1 MVAVE
6 KKKQKVWQD
15 IRPAQTVVAAVAKKP
30 AKKRPQI
37 VKRTLLYIRTHKKQ
51 SIIIGGMIVVVIV
64 LLALTLFRPKATV
77 VIGTASLPDTTKNP
91 TLLVPGT
98 PSYGTLL
105 PSGKSAK
112 DLGGGLV
119 RNDKNPLFVYVDKI
133 GNVSINV
140 SQQPLPE
147 SFKPNVS
154 QHIKDLAVGFGA
166 STRLTIDGNTIYI
179 GTYEKGLQ
187 RVIFSKSDLL
197 ILMSANT
204 NISSAD
210 WSAYISSLK

>member
-1 MVAVE
+1 MVVVG
-6 KKKQKVWQD
+6 KKRQRVWQD
-15 IRPAQTVVAAVAKKP
+15 IRPAKAVIATPPKKP
-30 AKKRPQI
+30 VKKRPQI
-37 VKRTLLYIRTHKKQ
+37 VKPSLAYIRTHKKQ
-51 SIIIGGMIVVVIV
+51 SIIFGAVVIV
-64 LLALTLFRPKATV
+64 LLILAFMLFRPKSTA
-77 VIGTASLPDTTKNP
+77 VISTTSLPDASKNP

-98 PSYGTLL
+98 PSYDTLI
-105 PSGKSAK
+105 PQGKSIK

-140 SQQPLPE
+140 SEQPLPE
-147 SFKPNVS
+147 SFKPAVN
-154 QHIKDLAVGFGA
+154 QHVKDLAVGFGA
-166 STRLTIDGNTIYI
+166 STRLTIDGNTVYI

-187 RVIFSKSDLL
+187 RVIFSKNDLL

-210 WSAYISSLK
+210 WSSYISSLQ

>member
-1 MVAVE
+1 MVVVG
-6 KKKQKVWQD
+6 KKRQRVWQD
-15 IRPAQTVVAAVAKKP
+15 IRPAKAVIATPPKKP
-30 AKKRPQI
+30 VKKRPQI
-37 VKRTLLYIRTHKKQ
+37 VKRSLAYIRTHKKQ
-51 SIIIGGMIVVVIV
+51 SIIVGAVIIAV
-64 LLALTLFRPKATV
+64 LLILAFMLFRPKSTAL
-77 VIGTASLPDTTKNP
+77 ISTASLPDASKNP

-98 PSYGTLL
+98 PSYDTLI
-105 PSGKSAK
+105 PQGKSIK

-140 SQQPLPE
+140 SEQPLPE
-147 SFKPNVS
+147 SFKPAVN
-154 QHIKDLAVGFGA
+154 QHVKDLAVGFGA
-166 STRLTIDGNTIYI
+166 STRLTIDGNTVYI

-187 RVIFSKSDLL
+187 RVIFSKNDLL

-210 WSAYISSLK
+210 WSSYISSLQ

>member
-1 MVAVE
+1 MAIE
-6 KKKQKVWQD
+6 GKEKQKVWQD
-15 IRPAQTVVAAVAKKP
+15 IRPTQTVVATPTKKP

-37 VKRTLLYIRTHKKQ
+37 LKRALQYIRTHKKQ
-51 SIIIGGMIVVVIV
+51 SVIIASALLVILLVVLF
-64 LLALTLFRPKATV
+64 LLLRPKTTV
-77 VIGTASLPDTTKNP
+77 IASTEGLPDTTKNP

-98 PSYGTLL
+98 PSYDTLL
-105 PSGKSAK
+105 PAGKSVK

-140 SQQPLPE
+140 SEQPLPE
-147 SFKPNVS
+147 TFKPNVN
-154 QHIKDLAVGFGA
+154 QHVKDLAVGFGA
-166 STRLTIDGNTIYI
+166 STRLTVDGNTIYI

-187 RVIFSKSDLL
+187 RVIFSKNDLL

-210 WSAYISSLK
+210 WSSYISSLK

>member
-1 MVAVE
+1 MVVVG
-6 KKKQKVWQD
+6 KKKQRVWQD
-15 IRPAQTVVAAVAKKP
+15 IRPAQTVGATPTKKP
-30 AKKRPQI
+30 AKKRPELF
-37 VKRTLLYIRTHKKQ
+37 KRAFAYIRLHRKQ
-51 SIIIGGMIVVVIV
+51 SIIVGSILAVI
-64 LLALTLFRPKATV
+64 LLVTLFLLLRPRTAIIATTE
-77 VIGTASLPDTTKNP
+77 GLPDTTKNP

-98 PSYGTLL
+98 PSYDTLI
-105 PSGKSAK
+105 PEGKSIK

-140 SQQPLPE
+140 SEQPLPE
-147 SFKPNVS
+147 SFKPAVN
-154 QHIKDLAVGFGA
+154 QHVKDLAVGFGA

-187 RVIFSKSDLL
+187 RVIFSKNDLL

-210 WSAYISSLK
+210 WSAYINSLK